1 MWIQCLNMGYGDNG
15 NGCYYQTIEQVREWY
30 KNWNNG
36 SGNFYA
42 YILIED
48 TGVFVGEVDI
58 HWSRHYNAHM
68 IGVVIDSKYR
78 EKRYSVKAI
87 DLLVKQ
93 AFDVMKLEKIIDEFP
108 SARVAAERAFAKVGF
123 ERINEGLV
131 ELTKESYAK
140 YRKLL

>member
-1 MWIQCLNMGYGDNG
+1 MLVDTMSYNRGYGDNG

-42 YILIED
+42 YILNED
-48 TGVFVGEVDI
+48 AGVFVGEVDI

-78 EKRYSVKAI
+78 EKGYSVK
-87 DLLVKQ
+87 
-93 AFDVMKLEKIIDEFP
+93 
-108 SARVAAERAFAKVGF
+108 G
-123 ERINEGLV
+123 N
-131 ELTKESYAK
+131 
-140 YRKLL
+140 